1 MEFGKAKRKL
11 IQILAISKFSDERGW
26 SMDENYT
33 QLAVK
38 LQEVDSRSRSTEHR
52 VDTLQEGMEKL
63 NETQISLVK
72 IANSVENIGKSVI
85 SMDGKV
91 SKIQESQDA
100 LTVKVTEIENRP
112 AKENKRFWD
121 NIKDKAAWVV
131 IGGIA
136 GTILYQILPNFKW

>member
-1 MEFGKAKRKL
+1 
-11 IQILAISKFSDERGW
+11 
-26 SMDENYT
+26 MDEKYPE
-33 QLAVK
+33 LAVE
-38 LQEVDSRSRSTEHR
+38 LQEVKSRGESNQHR
-52 VDTLQEGMEKL
+52 IDKLEIGMEKL

-112 AKENKRFWD
+112 AKETKKLTD
-121 NIKDKAAWVV
+121 NIKEKLWYLI
-131 IGGIA
+131 IGGIVV
-136 GTILYQILPNFKW
+136 TILYQVLPNFRW

>member
-1 MEFGKAKRKL
+1 
-11 IQILAISKFSDERGW
+11 
-26 SMDENYT
+26 MDEKYPE
-33 QLAVK
+33 LAVE
-38 LQEVDSRSRSTEHR
+38 LQEVKSRGESNQHR
-52 VDTLQEGMEKL
+52 IDKLEIGMEKL

-112 AKENKRFWD
+112 AKETKKLTD
-121 NIKDKAAWVV
+121 NIKEKLWYLI

-136 GTILYQILPNFKW
+136 VTILYQVLPNFRW

>member
-1 MEFGKAKRKL
+1 
-11 IQILAISKFSDERGW
+11 
-26 SMDENYT
+26 MDEKYPE
-33 QLAVK
+33 LAVE
-38 LQEVDSRSRSTEHR
+38 LQEVKSRGESNQHR
-52 VDTLQEGMEKL
+52 IDKLEIGMEKL

-112 AKENKRFWD
+112 AKETKKLTD
-121 NIKDKAAWVV
+121 NIKEKLWYLI

-136 GTILYQILPNFKW
+136 ATILYQVLPNFRW

>member
-1 MEFGKAKRKL
+1 
-11 IQILAISKFSDERGW
+11 
-26 SMDENYT
+26 MDEKDYT

-38 LQEVDSRSRSTEHR
+38 VQEVDSRSRSTEHR
-52 VDTLQEGMEKL
+52 VDTLEENMEKL

-112 AKENKRFWD
+112 AKESKRFLD
-121 NIKDKAAWVV
+121 NIKDKAAWLV

>member
-1 MEFGKAKRKL
+1 
-11 IQILAISKFSDERGW
+11 
-26 SMDENYT
+26 MDEKDYT

-38 LQEVDSRSRSTEHR
+38 VQEVDSRSRSTEYR
-52 VDTLQEGMEKL
+52 VNTLEDNMEKL

-121 NIKDKAAWVV
+121 NVIDKAAWVV
-131 IGGIA
+131 IGGIIV
-136 GTILYQILPNFKW
+136 TILSQILPSFHW

>member
-1 MEFGKAKRKL
+1 MEEK
-11 IQILAISKFSDERGW
+11 D
-26 SMDENYT
+26 YT

-38 LQEVDSRSRSTEHR
+38 VQEVDSRSRSTEHR
-52 VDTLQEGMEKL
+52 VNTLEENMEKL

-112 AKENKRFWD
+112 AKESKRFCD
-121 NIKDKAAWVV
+121 NIKDKVAWLV

>member
-1 MEFGKAKRKL
+1 M
-11 IQILAISKFSDERGW
+11 DERY
-26 SMDENYT
+26 SE
-33 QLAVK
+33 LAVE
-38 LQEVDSRSRSTEHR
+38 LQEVKSRGESNQHR
-52 VDTLQEGMEKL
+52 IDKLEIGMEKL

-112 AKENKRFWD
+112 AKETKKLTD
-121 NIKDKAAWVV
+121 NIKEKLWYLF

-136 GTILYQILPNFKW
+136 VTILYQVLPNFRW

>member
-1 MEFGKAKRKL
+1 
-11 IQILAISKFSDERGW
+11 
-26 SMDENYT
+26 MDENYT

>member
-1 MEFGKAKRKL
+1 MEFGKARRKS
-11 IQILAISKFSDERGW
+11 IQILAISKFSRGW
-26 SMDENYT
+26 HMDEKYPE
-33 QLAVK
+33 LAVE
-38 LQEVDSRSRSTEHR
+38 LQEVKSRGESNQHR
-52 VDTLQEGMEKL
+52 IDKLEIGMEKL

-112 AKENKRFWD
+112 AKETKKLTD
-121 NIKDKAAWVV
+121 NIKEKLWYLI

-136 GTILYQILPNFKW
+136 VTILYQVLPNFRW

>member
-1 MEFGKAKRKL
+1 
-11 IQILAISKFSDERGW
+11 
-26 SMDENYT
+26 MDEKYPE
-33 QLAVK
+33 LAVE
-38 LQEVDSRSRSTEHR
+38 LQEVKSRGESNQRRIDKLEM
-52 VDTLQEGMEKL
+52 GMEKL

-112 AKENKRFWD
+112 AKETKKFTD
-121 NIKDKAAWVV
+121 NIKEKLWYLV

-136 GTILYQILPNFKW
+136 VTILYQILPNFKW